1 MTWLLLAFI
10 SVLFRSIYGVMTK
23 VLSNRL
29 SISAYSQAT
38 ILSLSGALIA
48 LMLSPFLG
56 GLDLDVSDAS
66 WITIVLLV
74 LGQGLGNV
82 TYFAAIK
89 HLTNGTAQIAFSSI
103 LIFNTLLALTF
114 LGLQLTP
121 LNIIGILLLM
131 LAIVSVVSGRIELN
145 RTGVAL
151 MLLSAFFFSVFQ
163 LASADI
169 SKDVSPATY
178 LLIAYIG
185 AAVVVFTLKAKVV
198 MKDLKAGNMKTTFGI
213 PLLTAVPSLGNFLFA
228 YYAYREAPEPARVAM
243 LLTSQV
249 VFTVIISYFVLN
261 EKGHILRKMA
271 AAGLVVLAAFL
282 IKG

>member
-48 LMLSPFLG
+48 LVLSPFLG
-56 GLDLDVSDAS
+56 GLNLDVSDAS

-103 LIFNTLLALTF
+103 LIFNTLLALMF

-121 LNIIGILLLM
+121 LNVVGILLLM
-131 LAIVSVVSGRIELN
+131 
-145 RTGVAL
+145 
-151 MLLSAFFFSVFQ
+151 
-163 LASADI
+163 
-169 SKDVSPATY
+169 P
-178 LLIAYIG
+178 
-185 AAVVVFTLKAKVV
+185 
-198 MKDLKAGNMKTTFGI
+198 
-213 PLLTAVPSLGNFLFA
+213 
-228 YYAYREAPEPARVAM
+228 
-243 LLTSQV
+243 
-249 VFTVIISYFVLN
+249 
-261 EKGHILRKMA
+261 
-271 AAGLVVLAAFL
+271 
-282 IKG
+282 